1 MKERSPVGPPRGSSN
16 GKTPTLGTN
25 PPEASTAI
33 HRLIE
38 FGYDAEYAKRLV
50 YLDRA
55 IDAAAQRC
63 RKSKDTQP
71 GEEFVEL

>member
-1 MKERSPVGPPRGSSN
+1 MKERLPAGSPRGPSN
-16 GKTPTLGTN
+16 GKTPMLGKS
-25 PPEASTAI
+25 PPEPSAAI

-38 FGYDAEYAKRLV
+38 LGYDAEYARRLV
-50 YLDRA
+50 YLDCA

-63 RKSKDTQP
+63 RNSKDIQP

>member
-1 MKERSPVGPPRGSSN
+1 MKAKLPVAPTTEPTN
-16 GKTPTLGTN
+16 GKTATLQEN
-25 PPEASTAI
+25 PPESCTAI

-38 FGYDAEYAKRLV
+38 LGYDAEYARRLV
-50 YLDRA
+50 HLDYT

-63 RKSKDTQP
+63 RNSKDTQP